1 MAAKKKVAKV
11 AAKSAPA
18 KRVAVAKKAPAAKP
32 AADGPLFDKI
42 LIANRGEIAC
52 RVIRTCKRL
61 GIKTVAVYSE
71 ADADALHVREADEAV
86 LIGPPPS
93 AQSYLLI
100 DKIVEACKATGAQA
114 VHPGYGFLSEKEAF
128 QKALAEA
135 GIAFIGPDAHAIYAM
150 GDKIESKKLAQAAGV
165 STVPGYL
172 AAIPNA
178 EEAVKIAQKIGY
190 PVMIKAS
197 AGGGGKG
204 MRIAYNDA
212 EAHEGF
218 GSATNEAKASF
229 ADDRVFIEK
238 YVEEP
243 RHIEIQ
249 LIADGHGNCVYLW
262 ERECSIQRRHQK
274 VIEEAPS
281 PFLDAKTRKA
291 MGEQAVALAK
301 AVKYKSAGT
310 VEFIVDKH
318 RKFYFLEMNTRLQVE
333 HPVTELI
340 TGLDLVELMIR
351 VAAGG
356 KLPFQQK
363 DVKLQGWAVEAR
375 LYAEDPFRNFLPST
389 GRLVKYREPEAGP
402 DVRVDTGVYEGGEIS
417 MFYDP
422 MIAKLCTHGKTRD
435 EAIDRMRRALDEF
448 YVRGVSHNVPFLAAL
463 MAHPRFRAGK
473 LTTNFIAEEFKGGF
487 TAEHLPPKDAAVLA
501 AVAAVV
507 DRIHAHRAGAPQSE
521 RVVMLNRTAMPVS
534 VSGGG
539 LEFAVDIDA
548 RRIEI
553 ETAWMPGEPLLRAK
567 VDQHPVVVQVDT
579 LGSGWRL
586 THEGGQADVLVLT
599 PRQAELY
606 ALMPVKAAPD
616 TSKFLLSPMPGLLAS
631 VAVSEGQEIKAGE
644 ALAVVEAMKMENVLR
659 ATRDGTV
666 KTLHAKAGDSLRV
679 DQKIIEFA

>member
-1 MAAKKKVAKV
+1 MAAKKKA
-11 AAKSAPA
+11 
-18 KRVAVAKKAPAAKP
+18 AKKAVVKAAAKP
-32 AADGPLFDKI
+32 AAKAEAQVAKPPFDKI
-42 LIANRGEIAC
+42 LVANRGEIAC

-71 ADADALHVREADEAV
+71 ADADALHVRLADEKV

-93 AQSYLLI
+93 AQSYLQI
-100 DKIVEACKATGAQA
+100 DKIVAACKKTGAQA
-114 VHPGYGFLSEKEAF
+114 VHPGYGFLSEKPEF
-128 QKALAEA
+128 QKALAKA
-135 GIAFIGPDAHAIYAM
+135 KITFIGPDAFAIHAM
-150 GDKIESKKLAQAAGV
+150 GDKIESKKLALKAGV

-172 AAIPNA
+172 HAIPNA
-178 EEAVKIAQKIGY
+178 EEAVKIARKVGY

-204 MRIAYNDA
+204 MRIAYND
-212 EAHEGF
+212 EETREGF

-249 LIADGHGNCVYLW
+249 LIADGHGNCIYLW

-291 MGEQAVALAK
+291 MGEEAVALAK

-310 VEFIVDKH
+310 VEFIVDKN

-351 VAAGG
+351 VAAGE

-363 DVKLQGWAVEAR
+363 DVKLDGWAVEAR

-389 GRLVKYREPEAGP
+389 GRLVKYREPAPSP

-422 MIAKLCTHGKTRD
+422 MIAKLCTYGKTRID
-435 EAIDRMRRALDEF
+435 AIERMRRALDEF

-463 MAHPRFRAGK
+463 MAHPRFREGR

-487 TAEHLPPKDAAVLA
+487 TAAHLPPRDPAVLA
-501 AVAAVV
+501 GVAAVA
-507 DRIHAHRAGAPQSE
+507 DRIKAARLGTIPDN
-521 RVVMLNRTAMPVS
+521 RVVMLNREPVALD
-534 VSGGG
+534 VTGDGTGFVVDVGGRH
-539 LEFAVDIDA
+539 LA
-548 RRIEI
+548 I
-553 ETAWMPGEPLLRAK
+553 ETDWSPGEPLMHAT
-567 VDQHPVVVQVDT
+567 VDRQVIVVQIDAV
-579 LGSGWRL
+579 GSGWRL
-586 THEGGQADVLVLT
+586 IHEGGQAEALVLT

-631 VAVSEGQEIKAGE
+631 VAVSEGQEIKTGE
-644 ALAVVEAMKMENVLR
+644 VLAVVEAMKMENVLR

>member
-1 MAAKKKVAKV
+1 MAARKKAAKK
-11 AAKSAPA
+11 AA
-18 KRVAVAKKAPAAKP
+18 RKATAKP
-32 AADGPLFDKI
+32 AAKGEAQAARPPFDKI

-71 ADADALHVREADEAV
+71 ADADALHVRLADEAV

-93 AQSYLLI
+93 AQSYLQI
-100 DKIVEACKATGAQA
+100 DKIVAACKKTGAQA
-114 VHPGYGFLSEKEAF
+114 VHPGYGFLSEKQEF
-128 QKALAEA
+128 QKALAKA
-135 GIAFIGPDAHAIYAM
+135 KIIFIGPDALAIHAM
-150 GDKIESKKLAQAAGV
+150 GDKIESKKLALKAGV

-172 AAIPNA
+172 HAIANA
-178 EEAVKIAQKIGY
+178 EEAVKIAQKVGY

-204 MRIAYNDA
+204 MRIAYND
-212 EAHEGF
+212 EETREGF

-249 LIADGHGNCVYLW
+249 LIADGHGNCIYLW

-281 PFLDAKTRKA
+281 PFLDARTRKA
-291 MGEQAVALAK
+291 MGEEAVALAK

-351 VAAGG
+351 IAAGE

-363 DVKLQGWAVEAR
+363 DVKLDGWAVEAR

-389 GRLVKYREPEAGP
+389 GRLVKYREPEPGP

-422 MIAKLCTHGKTRD
+422 MIAKLCTYGKTRID
-435 EAIDRMRRALDEF
+435 AIERMRRALDEF

-463 MAHPRFRAGK
+463 MAHPRFRAGR

-487 TAEHLPPKDAAVLA
+487 TAAHLPPRDPAMLA
-501 AVAAVV
+501 GIAGVA
-507 DRIHAHRAGAPQSE
+507 DRIKAARLGNRQDD
-521 RVVMLNRTAMPVS
+521 RVVMLNRDPVTLN
-534 VSGGG
+534 VTGGSSD
-539 LEFAVDIDA
+539 FQVDVGG
-548 RRIEI
+548 RRLAI
-553 ETAWMPGEPLLRAK
+553 ETDWSPGEPLMHAK
-567 VDQHPVVVQVDT
+567 VDRQAVVVQIDPS
-579 LGSGWRL
+579 GAGWRL
-586 THEGGQADVLVLT
+586 IHEGGQAEALVLT

-631 VAVSEGQEIKAGE
+631 VAVSEGQEIKTGE
-644 ALAVVEAMKMENVLR
+644 VLAVVEAMKMENVLR